1 MENDFSMIVHKF
13 NTPIVIFPVADVHFG
28 ALEHA
33 EKEWESFCKM
43 IEEQVREH
51 YFAQDAEEET
61 EADESADAGKDA

>member
-1 MENDFSMIVHKF
+1 
-13 NTPIVIFPVADVHFG
+13 
-28 ALEHA
+28 
-33 EKEWESFCKM
+33 M